1 MITLAMTTRE
11 DASEAFGGLSL
22 VPHRA
27 ITMGI
32 KSIMKAKQVI
42 LLAWG
47 SNKMEAVYKMTENP
61 PT

>member
-1 MITLAMTTRE
+1 MITLAMSTRE

-32 KSIMKAKQVI
+32 KSIMRAKQVI

-47 SNKMEAVYKMTENP
+47 SNKMDAV
-61 PT
+61 